1 MNNSNKTDAAAYI
14 RVSTEEQTEFSPES
28 QLDKIIAYA
37 DKHGYY
43 IKQENIFY
51 DCGISGK
58 STNKR
63 EGFKSMI
70 EKAKQKP
77 APFKAV
83 LVWKFSRFARNREDS
98 IFYKSML
105 RKKYGIKVIS
115 VSEDIGDDKMSLLV
129 EAMIE
134 AMDEFY
140 SINLGE
146 EVKRGMTKRAEKGKF
161 QSKAPFGYRAVK
173 GKLLPHEIEKEY
185 IRLIFRF
192 FLSGK
197 SIIEICDYLNG
208 IGVKTL
214 QGNNWTV
221 RAVKYILK
229 NPVYAGYMLWNKNSS
244 KKVLCKGEHM
254 PIIDENDYIKC
265 RSLLSI
271 QNKRKNVKKHIDCWF
286 LKFMYCSAC
295 GGKFCIC
302 GDGKNLQCINYIKHK
317 CPVSHSISIKK
328 IQNSLNVIIE
338 DIFNKCYPL
347 PSFQETNERN
357 TPLQK
362 DKIYYHM
369 KKKYERAKEAY
380 ESGIYSLEDLQ
391 KAVSAFKIFK
401 ENFYQSE
408 SKTDTS
414 FYTPK
419 EFFNNLLND
428 NKISLTKKTALFSSV
443 IEKIIFC
450 RPEEKLMVIFKN
462 NNL

>member
-140 SINLGE
+140 SIN
-146 EVKRGMTKRAEKGKF
+146 
-161 QSKAPFGYRAVK
+161 
-173 GKLLPHEIEKEY
+173 
-185 IRLIFRF
+185 
-192 FLSGK
+192 
-197 SIIEICDYLNG
+197 
-208 IGVKTL
+208 
-214 QGNNWTV
+214 
-221 RAVKYILK
+221 
-229 NPVYAGYMLWNKNSS
+229 
-244 KKVLCKGEHM
+244 
-254 PIIDENDYIKC
+254 
-265 RSLLSI
+265 
-271 QNKRKNVKKHIDCWF
+271 
-286 LKFMYCSAC
+286 
-295 GGKFCIC
+295 
-302 GDGKNLQCINYIKHK
+302 
-317 CPVSHSISIKK
+317 
-328 IQNSLNVIIE
+328 
-338 DIFNKCYPL
+338 
-347 PSFQETNERN
+347 
-357 TPLQK
+357 
-362 DKIYYHM
+362 
-369 KKKYERAKEAY
+369 
-380 ESGIYSLEDLQ
+380 
-391 KAVSAFKIFK
+391 
-401 ENFYQSE
+401 
-408 SKTDTS
+408 
-414 FYTPK
+414 
-419 EFFNNLLND
+419 
-428 NKISLTKKTALFSSV
+428 
-443 IEKIIFC
+443 
-450 RPEEKLMVIFKN
+450 
-462 NNL
+462 